1 MPVRSPGGQSLAA
14 HITGSASTSP
24 QAGWIGLTQ
33 IDGPVGLGIRIGQAL
48 NGDGFEDFE
57 HVVVSTDA
65 PAGEAGLW
73 IVEAEPGGAVHV
85 PLHYD
90 LNRMFWL
97 RPPSPEVGQR
107 VAAAAITLVDTPYSF
122 LDYDALAM
130 HRLHVPVPGLRHYIQ
145 DTGHMICSQLA
156 DEAAR
161 RGGWQLFDDQRWSGY
176 VTPGAI
182 WEHGISY

>member
-1 MPVRSPGGQSLAA
+1 MGAQGRAVPSLAYPLR
-14 HITGSASTSP
+14 STSP
-24 QAGWIGLTQ
+24 RPGWIGLTQ
-33 IDGPVGLGIRIGQAL
+33 IEGEVGRAIRFGQWL

-57 HVVVSTDA
+57 HVVVATDA
-65 PAGEAGLW
+65 PAGESGLW
-73 IVEAEPGGAVHV
+73 IVEAEPGGARHV

-90 LNRMFWL
+90 LAKMFWL
-97 RPPSPEVGQR
+97 RPPSPEVGER
-107 VAAAAITLVDTPYSF
+107 VAAAAIGLKGVPYSF

-130 HRLHVPVPGLRHYIQ
+130 HRLHIPVPGLRTYIG

-161 RGGWQLFDDQRWSGY
+161 RGGWQLFADGRWPGY

>member
-1 MPVRSPGGQSLAA
+1 MNAGEGSVPSLRRPMR
-14 HITGSASTSP
+14 STSP

-33 IDGPVGLGIRIGQAL
+33 IEGPVGLGIRIGQAL

-57 HVVVSTDA
+57 HAFVATDA
-65 PAGEAGLW
+65 PAGETGLW

-85 PLHYD
+85 PMHYEAA
-90 LNRMFWL
+90 RVFWL
-97 RPPSPEVGQR
+97 RPPSPEVGQA
-107 VAAAAITLVDTPYSF
+107 VAAAAIGLKGIGYSF
-122 LDYDALAM
+122 LDYDALAA
-130 HRLHVPVPGLRHYIQ
+130 HRLHIPAPGLRGYIA

-161 RGGWQLFDDQRWSGY
+161 RGGWQLFADDRWPGY